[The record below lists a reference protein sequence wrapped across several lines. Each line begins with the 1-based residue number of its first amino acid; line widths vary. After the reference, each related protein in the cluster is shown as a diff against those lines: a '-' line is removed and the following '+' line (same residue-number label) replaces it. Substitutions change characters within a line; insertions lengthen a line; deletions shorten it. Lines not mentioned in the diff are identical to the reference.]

1 MFDATF
7 FVAVSFF
14 TVIGAFIY
22 LKLPARL
29 LSGLDAKADQIR
41 AELEQAKALRE
52 EAQNVLAEYE
62 AQRNA
67 AEKQAEEIVTEAK
80 AAAERMAAEAK
91 VKIEEQLVRRT
102 AQAEEKIARAE
113 ASMIKEIR
121 TVVTE
126 RAIAAAAEVLKEQLT
141 DADRSALAEASI
153 ADLNKHFH

>member
-1 MFDATF
+1 MFDASF
-7 FVAVSFF
+7 FVAVAFF

-22 LKLPARL
+22 LKLPSRL
-29 LSGLDAKADQIR
+29 LAGLDAKAEQIR
-41 AELEQAKALRE
+41 AELEQAKALRS
-52 EAQNVLAEYE
+52 EAENVLAEYE

-67 AEKQAEEIVTEAK
+67 AEKHAEEIVTEAK
-80 AAAERMAAEAK
+80 AAAERMAADAK

-121 TVVTE
+121 TVVTQ

-141 DADRSALAEASI
+141 DAERVALVEASI